1 MTQAKPISRASL
13 PPMPNTMPVE
23 PEPTKDMIHNPSHY
37 TSHPTGVECKDIV
50 QEFTYNIGVAMSY
63 LWRAPFKHDSAIE
76 DLQKAQKHIGFEI
89 ERLQSK
95 K

>member
-1 MTQAKPISRASL
+1 MTTKPISKASV
-13 PPMPNTMPVE
+13 PPMPNTLNSK
-23 PEPTKDMIHNPSHY
+23 PTQEKDTIHNPPHY

-76 DLQKAQKHIGFEI
+76 DLQKAIKHIGFEI